1 MNIADLLSYSLSS
14 RHEVQ
19 RRLGFLAQVHTTLF
33 NYLHYRLLH
42 PCITCIV
49 FRTTHKNVIQIIKR
63 PQRKQDPPISSG
75 SIAYVIHIQRRLWK
89 IWNYDVWRIPRS
101 VNVNKVL

>member
-14 RHEVQ
+14 RHELQ

-42 PCITCIV
+42 LCITCVI
-49 FRTTHKNVIQIIKR
+49 FRTTHKNVVQIIKR

-75 SIAYVIHIQRRLWK
+75 PGTPRDLGTFEGILSITK
-89 IWNYDVWRIPRS
+89 KSCYDKLFI
-101 VNVNKVL
+101 